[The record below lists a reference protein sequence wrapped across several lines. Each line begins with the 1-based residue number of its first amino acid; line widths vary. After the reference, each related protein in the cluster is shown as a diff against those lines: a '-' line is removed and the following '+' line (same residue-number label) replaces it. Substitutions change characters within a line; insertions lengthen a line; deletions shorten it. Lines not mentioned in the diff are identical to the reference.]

1 MNGIVWDVVYV
12 NRVGLD
18 GYGGG
23 YRSVVGDVVVNI
35 NEGIERFENG
45 VGRRRREYRVDACVR
60 REPFFLF
67 CNTSPKSLL
76 ESPREASPSYR
87 VSPTS
92 QVTVS
97 GWGSREEK
105 GAVDS
110 GFAFV
115 QNI

>member
-1 MNGIVWDVVYV
+1 MSSPPPPGATV
-12 NRVGLD
+12 
-18 GYGGG
+18 
-23 YRSVVGDVVVNI
+23 S
-35 NEGIERFENG
+35 FECSN
-45 VGRRRREYRVDACVR
+45 ALMC
-60 REPFFLF
+60 FFLLVFFF

-76 ESPREASPSYR
+76 ESPQEASPSYR

-110 GFAFV
+110 GFALV
-115 QNI
+115 QNN

>member
-1 MNGIVWDVVYV
+1 MCCGCAEQARQRAPWQ
-12 NRVGLD
+12 L
-18 GYGGG
+18 
-23 YRSVVGDVVVNI
+23 
-35 NEGIERFENG
+35 
-45 VGRRRREYRVDACVR
+45 
-60 REPFFLF
+60 EPSFFF
-67 CNTSPKSLL
+67 FFFGNTSPKSLL
-76 ESPREASPSYR
+76 ESPQEASPLYR

-115 QNI
+115 QNN

>member
-1 MNGIVWDVVYV
+1 MHNFCGKAFV
-12 NRVGLD
+12 R
-18 GYGGG
+18 YGF
-23 YRSVVGDVVVNI
+23 VLI
-35 NEGIERFENG
+35 TM
-45 VGRRRREYRVDACVR
+45 RRRALHNSRQRLL
-60 REPFFLF
+60 FFF

-76 ESPREASPSYR
+76 ESPQEASPSYR

-115 QNI
+115 QNN

>member
-1 MNGIVWDVVYV
+1 M
-12 NRVGLD
+12 RRPAAR
-18 GYGGG
+18 
-23 YRSVVGDVVVNI
+23 RSVSQVGAV
-35 NEGIERFENG
+35 
-45 VGRRRREYRVDACVR
+45 ACSHCSGGLGSAGWS
-60 REPFFLF
+60 FFFFVFF

-76 ESPREASPSYR
+76 ESPQEASPSYR

-97 GWGSREEK
+97 EWGSSGEK

-115 QNI
+115 QNN

>member
-1 MNGIVWDVVYV
+1 MVQRSFRRFTRAVEPASPRFHPCFSQVPLHHGP
-12 NRVGLD
+12 RV
-18 GYGGG
+18 
-23 YRSVVGDVVVNI
+23 
-35 NEGIERFENG
+35 
-45 VGRRRREYRVDACVR
+45 
-60 REPFFLF
+60 FFFFFF

-76 ESPREASPSYR
+76 ESPQEASPSYR

-97 GWGSREEK
+97 GWGSREGK

-115 QNI
+115 QNN

>member
-1 MNGIVWDVVYV
+1 MYYV
-12 NRVGLD
+12 AIHGLPIFL
-18 GYGGG
+18 
-23 YRSVVGDVVVNI
+23 S
-35 NEGIERFENG
+35 
-45 VGRRRREYRVDACVR
+45 
-60 REPFFLF
+60 FFFF

-76 ESPREASPSYR
+76 ESPQEASPSYR

-115 QNI
+115 QNN